1 MKLAAVP
8 PGITR
13 FARRPLTAALLICAL
28 LCSCGRETRTSPP
41 RRGWR
46 IGPVSGLRIE
56 GIDIDASTDDDWEVS
71 GRNGAVATGGRE
83 SMKAGLE
90 ILVRG
95 GNAFDATAAT
105 LLALSVEQ
113 YTKFCFGGEVSI
125 ITYSGDDGLVE
136 VVCGQGRAP
145 SLATLDYFLSRGG
158 IPPPTSGDPANV
170 PVPGALHAV
179 LVLLESR
186 GTMTFEQVA
195 GPTLALLESGDQP
208 WHADMARTLGT
219 LIRADVLT
227 RAAGGSREEGIA
239 AVMEEFYGYEG
250 SVAAALTDWCER
262 NGALVRLDDLAAHE
276 TVIERPV
283 RLDYRGLTV
292 CKCDTWTQG
301 PFLLQTLQMLEGSDL
316 AAMGHNSADYIHSL
330 IEVLKLTLA
339 DRDNY
344 FGDPLFVPVPLE
356 DLLSDRYADLRVG
369 LIDPLHAS
377 REIRPGD
384 PGAMR
389 AVLPVDE
396 RAPGGEFPQSDT
408 TTCIV
413 ADKWGNVVVATPSG
427 WGGVLAGETGIWLS
441 SRLSSFN
448 TWPGHPNC
456 IEPFKR
462 PRITLTPT
470 LVLKNDK
477 PFLAISVAG
486 GDWQDQVALNL
497 LLNVIEFGM
506 SPGEALTSPRFGTA
520 HLVSSFSQKPPR
532 LASLE
537 INEGVPEMVLE
548 DLRAR
553 GHEISI
559 WKGAYWSPSMVLFE
573 PDGLIRAAGDP
584 HASRN
589 SGAF

>member
-1 MKLAAVP
+1 MKAAAP
-8 PGITR
+8 RPGV
-13 FARRPLTAALLICAL
+13 ARRAGRPLSIALVICAL
-28 LCSCGRETRTSPP
+28 LCSCGRETRVSH
-41 RRGWR
+41 RGRSWR
-46 IGPVSGLRIE
+46 ARTVSRLRIE
-56 GIDIDASTDDDWEVS
+56 GVDIDASTDDHWEVS

-90 ILVRG
+90 ILIRG
-95 GNAFDATAAT
+95 GNAFDAAAAT

-125 ITYSGDDGLVE
+125 ITYDGGDGFVE

-145 SLATLDYFLSRGG
+145 ELATLDYFLSRGG
-158 IPPPTSGDPANV
+158 IPPPTSGDAANA
-170 PVPGALHAV
+170 PVPGALHAI
-179 LVLLESR
+179 LVLLETR

-195 GPTLALLESGDQP
+195 GPALALLEAAEQP
-208 WHADMARTLGT
+208 WHPDMARTLGA
-219 LIRADVLT
+219 LVRADVLE
-227 RAAGGSREEGIA
+227 RAAGGCREDGIT
-239 AVMEEFYGYEG
+239 AVMDEFYGYEG
-250 SVAAALTDWCER
+250 SVAVALADWCEQ

-283 RLDYRGLTV
+283 RLDYRGFQI

-301 PFLLQTLQMLEGSDL
+301 PFLLQTLKMLEGTDL
-316 AAMGHNSADYIHSL
+316 AVMGHNSADYIHTL
-330 IEVLKLTLA
+330 LEVLKLALA

-369 LIDPLHAS
+369 LIDPLRAS

-384 PGAMR
+384 PVAMR
-389 AVLPVDE
+389 AVLPADA
-396 RAPGGEFPQSDT
+396 RAPVGEFSQNDT

-470 LVLKNDK
+470 LVLKNDR

-497 LLNVIEFGM
+497 LLNVVEFGM
-506 SPGEALTSPRFGTA
+506 SPGAAVTAPRFGTA

-537 INEGVPEMVLE
+537 INEGVPEPVLE

-559 WKGAYWSPSMVLFE
+559 WKGAYWAPSMVLFE
-573 PDGLIRAAGDP
+573 PDGLVRAAGDP
-584 HASRN
+584 LASRN